1 MKPIRVL
8 LADDHTMIRAGVRL
22 MLERVEGVEV
32 VAEAEG
38 GLEALRLIELHR
50 PDVVL
55 IDIAMPELNGLNV
68 TARVAKQFP
77 EVRVIILSMHE
88 NEEYVGEALRSGAV
102 AYLVK
107 TASPAELELA
117 IRAVTRGET
126 YLSPPVSKHVV
137 LDYVSRGGGGPRGAE
152 RLTPRQR
159 EILQMIAEGHT
170 TKAIA
175 NRLQISVKTV
185 EAHRTQLM
193 DKLDIHDIASLV
205 RYAIRTGLVPK

>member
-50 PDVVL
+50 PDMVL

-88 NEEYVGEALRSGAV
+88 NEEYVGEALRSGAA

-137 LDYVSRGGGGPRGAE
+137 LDYVSRGGGQRGAE